1 MRSSDDAVDALFST
15 LRSSRTLRIAVLVA
29 GAVYSLAVY
38 HGTRDI
44 VWAGLAIGLVLAYVS
59 VWASNALA
67 MSTDEALAP
76 VNPMS
81 APEIAGQPSR
91 RHNQPTYSSWSDIWS
106 RIPWWNRL
114 VIGYGIAC
122 ALAAIY
128 VSAEATPSA
137 DDWLEEQIGGV
148 VSSVAVSGTVHGI
161 EYFVTWAIAFF
172 VALGSMFAAI
182 GFTAVVIRI
191 IESRRRRNRA

>member
-1 MRSSDDAVDALFST
+1 MSSTKADALFSM
-15 LRSSRTLRIAVLVA
+15 LGSSRAFRIAVLLA
-29 GAVYSLAVY
+29 GVVYSLAVY

-59 VWASNALA
+59 VSASNALA
-67 MSTDEALAP
+67 KSTEGALAP
-76 VNPMS
+76 LNTMS
-81 APEIAGQPSR
+81 APEIAGRPPR
-91 RHNQPTYSSWSDIWS
+91 RRNRPTCSSGNDIWS
-106 RIPWWNRL
+106 RIPWRNRL
-114 VIGYGIAC
+114 AIGYGIAC

-137 DDWLEEQIGGV
+137 DDWLEDQIGGV
-148 VSSVAVSGTVHGI
+148 VSSVAVSGAVHGI

-172 VALGSMFAAI
+172 VALGPMFAAI

-191 IESRRRRNRA
+191 TESRRRGNRA